1 MEDWRLLTFNVFDKN
16 NLENDENRFTQSK
29 SNKEFTIQ
37 MFGINE
43 KGETVSIYVEGYSPF
58 FYIKVPDNW
67 KDSHRCG
74 IINQIREELG
84 YYSESIINHKF
95 VEQKTLYG
103 FDGGKEHKFV
113 LFKFEN
119 M

>member
-43 KGETVSIYVEGYSPF
+43 KGETVSIYVEGYLPF

-95 VEQKTLYG
+95 VEQYFFNLIRFNAFYS
-103 FDGGKEHKFV
+103 
-113 LFKFEN
+113 N
-119 M
+119 